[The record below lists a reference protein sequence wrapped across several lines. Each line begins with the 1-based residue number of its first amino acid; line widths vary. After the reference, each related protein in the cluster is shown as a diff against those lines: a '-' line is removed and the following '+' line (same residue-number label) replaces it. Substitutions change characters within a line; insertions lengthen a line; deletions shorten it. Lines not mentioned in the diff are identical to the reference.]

1 MNQQPKTLQTIL
13 LVAVLALVLVVLSS
27 SLLTQ
32 NGSRLAYSDVLDL
45 FENERV
51 ESFVLQGDTLTL
63 TLYGSDAEQAGT
75 ATAKIGDIE
84 TFHKDLDETIAAQS
98 AAGVL
103 KSYNYLPAANSI
115 WKTALPYLLV
125 GIALLFVWFIL
136 MNRSGSGPNAM
147 AQFTRANARFGVP
160 SGESVTFQDVAGADE
175 EKEELSE
182 IVEFLRDPDRFK
194 QLGAKIPKGVLLVGP
209 PGTGKTLLARAVAG
223 EANVAFLSISGSDFV
238 ELYVGVGASRVR
250 DLFEQAKR
258 VAPAIVFIDEIDA
271 VGRQRGAGL
280 GGGHDEREQTLN
292 QLLVEMDGF
301 ESNDSVVLIAATN
314 RADVLDPALLRPGR
328 FDRQIVV
335 DTPDVKGRQRILE
348 VHSKDK
354 PIGSDVD
361 LAKIAK
367 ITPGFTG
374 ADLANLMNE
383 SALLT
388 ARRGKKIITMREVS
402 ESMERVIAGPERKG
416 RVMNEKTKHTIA
428 YHESGHALVGHLLD
442 HADPVHK
449 ISIISRGRALGYTLS
464 IPDEDKVLNSLS
476 EMKDELAV
484 FMGGRV
490 AEEIFCDDI
499 TTGASNDL
507 ERASKMARAIVTQ
520 YGMSPL
526 GTQVFGQPN
535 HEVFLGR
542 DYGNTQDYSEETA
555 RRIDEEVAK
564 IMKEA
569 HDRAHA
575 ILSSH
580 ADQMD
585 LMASVL
591 LERETVEGEACEA
604 LLDNKWDEYLA
615 REDDIIA
622 AKEAEEAAA
631 RAKDAELLAA
641 QGEGDGANGTPGA
654 AGGSGA
660 VVDPDAGE
668 TLADPNWR
676 DEPVEP
682 GDQDPNAPFRTPAE
696 HADRSDM
703 PTQAEV
709 NAEIDREDDMDS
721 SADAP
726 DPDKRD

>member
-1 MNQQPKTLQTIL
+1 M
-13 LVAVLALVLVVLSS
+13 
-27 SLLTQ
+27 
-32 NGSRLAYSDVLDL
+32 
-45 FENERV
+45 
-51 ESFVLQGDTLTL
+51 
-63 TLYGSDAEQAGT
+63 
-75 ATAKIGDIE
+75 
-84 TFHKDLDETIAAQS
+84 
-98 AAGVL
+98 
-103 KSYNYLPAANSI
+103 
-115 WKTALPYLLV
+115 
-125 GIALLFVWFIL
+125 
-136 MNRSGSGPNAM
+136 
-147 AQFTRANARFGVP
+147 
-160 SGESVTFQDVAGADE
+160 
-175 EKEELSE
+175 
-182 IVEFLRDPDRFK
+182 
-194 QLGAKIPKGVLLVGP
+194 
-209 PGTGKTLLARAVAG
+209 
-223 EANVAFLSISGSDFV
+223 
-238 ELYVGVGASRVR
+238 
-250 DLFEQAKR
+250 
-258 VAPAIVFIDEIDA
+258 
-271 VGRQRGAGL
+271 
-280 GGGHDEREQTLN
+280 
-292 QLLVEMDGF
+292 
-301 ESNDSVVLIAATN
+301 
-314 RADVLDPALLRPGR
+314 
-328 FDRQIVV
+328 
-335 DTPDVKGRQRILE
+335 
-348 VHSKDK
+348 
-354 PIGSDVD
+354 D